1 MPDWDSTEANSP
13 VPKTSTCCDH
23 RISRLAVHIQGVF
36 RWHLVVRDHEA
47 TKKGLVGCSPMEM
60 ATSPNLISG
69 VIFDAQTAWSNVWRP
84 KWEAWKHAGCLIM
97 IDFVGTCGNMWEHV
111 GTCGNMWEPTHAT
124 SNWCFAFWFPRGP
137 KNGSYGP
144 CKLQVLI
151 LQETR
156 QAIGEERWTQTR
168 KALPRCF
175 KDDSPNP
182 SIYLSGQDKIRR
194 SIYCHVSVHFI
205 ALFPALNILS
215 SPIEVELSIGISSH
229 PRVGNGQLTSVSGHR
244 AITRCL

>member
-1 MPDWDSTEANSP
+1 ML
-13 VPKTSTCCDH
+13 VYQ
-23 RISRLAVHIQGVF
+23 RVAVHIQGVF

-60 ATSPNLISG
+60 ATRPNLISG

-84 KWEAWKHAGCLIM
+84 KWKAWKHAGCLIM
-97 IDFVGTCGNMWEHV
+97 IDYVGTCGNQLMLRQTT
-111 GTCGNMWEPTHAT
+111 GL
-124 SNWCFAFWFPRGP
+124 

-175 KDDSPNP
+175 KDVQRCSNDSPNP
-182 SIYLSGQDKIRR
+182 SLLSGQDKIRR

-215 SPIEVELSIGISSH
+215 SPIEVELCIGVSSH
-229 PRVGNGQLTSVSGHR
+229 PSV
-244 AITRCL
+244 